1 MGLARGVA
9 GLGLFSPEEWWGTRP
24 AWKLS
29 FLPFI
34 YRTMS
39 ATRRQQK
46 PTGRALPRTKAL
58 ARAPR
63 RMGGGRPARTATRK
77 APFPPLDRDTSDTEL
92 SEWGEAN
99 IPGFLGVFS
108 RDQYSEIY
116 PPGSPMPPGS
126 SAILN
131 LDYGYQRGGTHWV
144 AARVSNEAPLVLYV
158 DSYGM
163 PPAREVTLRSRAEGR
178 GILYPDVQRQG
189 FSEVTCGPRALATL
203 SYLADA
209 AKKGRE
215 LEAFGRIGQ
224 VGSAGP

>member
-1 MGLARGVA
+1 
-9 GLGLFSPEEWWGTRP
+9 
-24 AWKLS
+24 
-29 FLPFI
+29 
-34 YRTMS
+34 
-39 ATRRQQK
+39 
-46 PTGRALPRTKAL
+46 
-58 ARAPR
+58 
-63 RMGGGRPARTATRK
+63 
-77 APFPPLDRDTSDTEL
+77 
-92 SEWGEAN
+92 
-99 IPGFLGVFS
+99 
-108 RDQYSEIY
+108 
-116 PPGSPMPPGS
+116 MPPGS